1 MNVSPPS
8 AMAASLY
15 GMRDATR
22 RFDRASNDL
31 IQAVSGVSSA
41 SPEVAIV
48 EQIEAETQFKA
59 SARTMRTAD
68 EMLGTLIDI
77 IA

>member
-1 MNVSPPS
+1 MHS
-8 AMAASLY
+8 ALN

-59 SARTMRTAD
+59 SAHTLRSAD

-77 IA
+77 LA